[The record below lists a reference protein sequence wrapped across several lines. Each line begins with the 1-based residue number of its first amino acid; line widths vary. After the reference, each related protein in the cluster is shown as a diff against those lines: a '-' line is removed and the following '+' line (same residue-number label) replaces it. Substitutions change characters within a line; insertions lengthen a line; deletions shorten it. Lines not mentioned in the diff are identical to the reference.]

1 MPELPEV
8 ETMVRGLRS
17 VMEGRRILSVRVRDP
32 FILDAV
38 SRARFERS
46 VGGSRVRRVWRRG
59 KWVVFDLTGG
69 LATVIQPR
77 MTGGF
82 RAGLDRAP
90 PHSRIHFRLDGPHRD
105 LWFCDTRRLG
115 KVALLDEQALAERL
129 SARHHGPEGTDVSP
143 RELARALAA
152 TRRPIKAA
160 LLDQRV
166 VSGVGN
172 IYADESLFNAGIHPE
187 RRSNELTAAEVG
199 RLCRSIRRIL
209 RLAIRLQGTTMRNY
223 FGVFGEA
230 GSFQDRHRVYGRGG
244 EPCVRCGANIVRANI
259 DGLIG
264 RSTHY
269 CPLCQAARTGRQ
281 ADDAGARSRSR
292 A

>member
-17 VMEGRRILSVRVRDP
+17 VMEGRRIVSVRVSDP

-38 SRARFERS
+38 SRGRFERS

-105 LWFCDTRRLG
+105 VWFCDTRRLG
-115 KVALLDEQALAERL
+115 KVSLLDERALAERL

-143 RELARALAA
+143 RELAVALVG

-172 IYADESLFNAGIHPE
+172 IYADESLFDAGIHPE
-187 RRSNELTAAEVG
+187 RRANNLTEAEVR

-223 FGVFGEA
+223 FNVFGEP

-244 EPCVRCGANIVRANI
+244 ATCVRCGDMIVRANI
-259 DGLIG
+259 DGLVG
-264 RSTHY
+264 RPTHY
-269 CPLCQAARTGRQ
+269 CPRCQPARADGRLGAAGR
-281 ADDAGARSRSR
+281 RSRSQT
-292 A
+292 

>member
-17 VMEGRRILSVRVRDP
+17 VMEGRRILSVRVSDP
-32 FILDAV
+32 FILDSV
-38 SRARFERS
+38 SRKEFERR
-46 VGGSRVRRVWRRG
+46 VGGSLVRRVWRRG

-82 RAGLDRAP
+82 RAALDRAP
-90 PHSRIHFRLDGPHRD
+90 PHSRIHFRLDGPQGD
-105 LWFCDTRRLG
+105 VWFCDTRRLG

-129 SARHHGPEGTDVSP
+129 SARHHGPEGTDVAP
-143 RELARALAA
+143 RELARTLAG

-172 IYADESLFNAGIHPE
+172 IYADESLFDAGIHPE
-187 RRSNELTAAEVG
+187 RRSNKLTAAEVG

-223 FGVFGEA
+223 FNVFGEA

-244 EPCVRCGANIVRANI
+244 EPCVRCGAKVVRANI
-259 DGLIG
+259 EGLIG
-264 RSTHY
+264 RSSHY
-269 CPLCQAARTGRQ
+269 CPGCQSIR
-281 ADDAGARSRSR
+281 
-292 A
+292 